1 MRNQIGSSVLAA
13 AASFLVIGM
22 VAVGSVAPAQ
32 AAPASGVSEEDLA
45 APHGSFV
52 STMSAP
58 NDLENL
64 VYYVQSADKAPLI
77 LASEEDAAVPPGA
90 FTSAMVA
97 PELDRGKVKIA
108 GAYDVNLSEIVAAG
122 LE

>member
-32 AAPASGVSEEDLA
+32 AASEEDLA
-45 APHGSFV
+45 APQGSFV

-64 VYYVQSADKAPLI
+64 VYYVQAADKAPVVI

-108 GAYDVNLSEIVAAG
+108 GNYDVNLSEIVAAG

>member
-1 MRNQIGSSVLAA
+1 MSVNKQSGVSSLLAA
-13 AASFLVIGM
+13 AASFVVIGM
-22 VAVGSVAPAQ
+22 VAVGS
-32 AAPASGVSEEDLA
+32 AAPASAASEEDLA

-52 STMSAP
+52 SSMSAP

-64 VYYVQSADKAPLI
+64 IYYVPGTDKPVVI

-90 FTSAMVA
+90 FTSIMVA
-97 PELDRGKVKIA
+97 PELGAKVKVA
-108 GAYDVNLSEIVAAG
+108 GNYDVNLSEIVASG

>member
-1 MRNQIGSSVLAA
+1 MSKQSGVSSLLAA

-22 VAVGSVAPAQ
+22 VSVGTPAS
-32 AAPASGVSEEDLA
+32 AAPASGISEEDLA

-52 STMSAP
+52 SSMSAP

-64 VYYVQSADKAPLI
+64 IYYVPGSDKPVVI

-90 FTSAMVA
+90 FTSTMVA
-97 PELDRGKVKIA
+97 PELGAKVKVA
-108 GAYDVNLSEIVAAG
+108 GNYEANLSEIVASG